1 MDDKTW
7 NRGKGRDS
15 TVNDPTDV
23 TQKPLNLGGNNVAAR
38 LHWQRR
44 LRRWHRAIAM
54 VTALQLLA
62 WTVSGIYFAFV
73 DIEEVRGKA
82 HRLSQN
88 TREFDLNTLTW
99 ITHTSGDIAIRER
112 LPGEWIVG
120 TQSDSGRA
128 WHTVTGTPV
137 NPLSAT
143 QAISLTAALTD
154 LSGDRAELIT
164 EQLLGAE
171 YRGKSLPLWRV
182 TSDSHNV
189 VIYIDALSGE
199 VAAIRND
206 AWRWW
211 DLLWSL
217 HIMDYD
223 DRDTI
228 GTLLLKIFSV
238 LALVTALAGIMLYLL
253 IPKRQP

>member
-1 MDDKTW
+1 
-7 NRGKGRDS
+7 
-15 TVNDPTDV
+15 
-23 TQKPLNLGGNNVAAR
+23 
-38 LHWQRR
+38 
-44 LRRWHRAIAM
+44 M

-62 WTVSGIYFAFV
+62 WTISGIYFAFV
-73 DIEEVRGKA
+73 DIEEVRGKT

-88 TREFDLNTLTW
+88 TREFDLSTLTW
-99 ITHTSGDIAIRER
+99 IAQTGGDIAIRER

-120 TQSDSGRA
+120 TQSGTGRT
-128 WHTVTGTPV
+128 WHTVAGAPV
-137 NPLSAT
+137 SPLSAT
-143 QAISLTAALTD
+143 QAISLTAARTD

-164 EQLLGAE
+164 EELVGAE
-171 YRGKSLPLWRV
+171 YRGRALPLWRV
-182 TSDSHNV
+182 SDTRHTTV
-189 VIYIDALSGE
+189 VYMDALSGE

-238 LALVTALAGIMLYLL
+238 LALVTASAGITLYLVM
-253 IPKRQP
+253 PKKQK

>member
-1 MDDKTW
+1 
-7 NRGKGRDS
+7 
-15 TVNDPTDV
+15 
-23 TQKPLNLGGNNVAAR
+23 
-38 LHWQRR
+38 
-44 LRRWHRAIAM
+44 M

-62 WTVSGIYFAFV
+62 WTISGIYFAFV

-82 HRLSQN
+82 HRLSQK
-88 TREFDLNTLTW
+88 TRELDLSSLTW
-99 ITHTSGDIAIRER
+99 IAQTAGDIVIRER

-120 TQSDSGRA
+120 TQSATRRIWYTD
-128 WHTVTGTPV
+128 TGAPV

-143 QAISLTAALTD
+143 QAISLATTRTD
-154 LSGDRAELIT
+154 LSGTRAELIT
-164 EQLLGAE
+164 EELVGAE
-171 YRGKSLPLWRV
+171 YRGKPLPLWRV
-182 TSDSHNV
+182 SDTRHTTV
-189 VIYIDALSGE
+189 VYIDAFSGE

-223 DRDTI
+223 DRDTL